1 MWRSLIRIAPL
12 AIAGF
17 QWWRRRQQRK
27 APRPTQP
34 SQAPRAQ
41 DDRLP

>member
-17 QWWRRRQQRK
+17 QWWKRRQARGNRQQS
-27 APRPTQP
+27 ARPPQV
-34 SQAPRAQ
+34 RE
-41 DDRLP
+41 DRLP

>member
-17 QWWRRRQQRK
+17 QWWRRRQNKQGSQQS
-27 APRPTQP
+27 PRPP
-34 SQAPRAQ
+34 HVPE
-41 DDRLP
+41 DRLP